1 MIKLIDLELFI
12 TELKMKEM
20 LVVVK
25 ADKDTKGLGII
36 HNPLFTIFRIVEVK
50 NNKFNIYEYD
60 RYGDG
65 SFKGFSYLELSNVE
79 TLGTERYELR
89 NVAEGV
95 STLPHLLSIVSGV
108 NLGTSMAVTEM
119 GRLSMIVKETYN
131 LLNDYVT
138 VVNIVPTEN

>member
-1 MIKLIDLELFI
+1 MNKLIDLESFI

-20 LVVVK
+20 VVVVK
-25 ADKDTKGLGII
+25 SDKDTSGLGIL
-36 HNPLFTIFRIVEVK
+36 HNPLFSIFKIVEVE

-60 RYGDG
+60 RYSDG

-79 TLGTERYELR
+79 TVGTKNYELR

-95 STLPHLLSIVSGV
+95 SAVPNLLSIVFGV
-108 NLGTSMAVTEM
+108 DLGTSMAVTEM